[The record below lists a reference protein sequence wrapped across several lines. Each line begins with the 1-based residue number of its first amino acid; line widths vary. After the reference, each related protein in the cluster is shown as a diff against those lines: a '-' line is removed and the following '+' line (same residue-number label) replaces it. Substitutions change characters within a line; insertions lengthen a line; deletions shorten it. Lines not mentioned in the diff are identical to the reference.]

1 MHIGK
6 WIRGW
11 RLHKIF
17 SSHEQEDV
25 DLKGAAEKAVL
36 LVEKLKNQIDN
47 PFADMLDKIFPGDWD
62 NKTVEIVRKRLT
74 EIITDLRGVEKTRCF
89 YGAGRYTI

>member
-36 LVEKLKNQIDN
+36 LVEKLKN
-47 PFADMLDKIFPGDWD
+47 
-62 NKTVEIVRKRLT
+62 
-74 EIITDLRGVEKTRCF
+74 
-89 YGAGRYTI
+89 